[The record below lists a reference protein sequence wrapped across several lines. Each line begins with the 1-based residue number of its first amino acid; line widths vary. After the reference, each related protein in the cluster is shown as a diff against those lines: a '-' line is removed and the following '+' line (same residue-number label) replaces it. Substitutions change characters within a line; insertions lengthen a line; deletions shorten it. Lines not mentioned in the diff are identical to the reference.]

1 MKGHNPISVAH
12 VHLNHPS
19 IETKMVHRCQASLLS
34 PTHSQYKLCRV
45 PGGARDMQT
54 ASHWVTS
61 CHPQSK
67 QAINK

>member
-54 ASHWVTS
+54 APPLGNQLPPSE
-61 CHPQSK
+61 
-67 QAINK
+67 QAGYQ